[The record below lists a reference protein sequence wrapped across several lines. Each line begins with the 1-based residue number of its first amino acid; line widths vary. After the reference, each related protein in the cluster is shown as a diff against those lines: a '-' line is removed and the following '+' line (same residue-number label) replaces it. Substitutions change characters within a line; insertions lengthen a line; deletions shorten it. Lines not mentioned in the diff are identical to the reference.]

1 MKLKSTIQFN
11 KESIMNANS
20 HISSEKLAL
29 FYTQLEKN
37 KKLQG
42 PLMPTLH
49 DAQHIFG
56 HIPLKIQKIISE
68 ELGESIS
75 KINGVVTFYGNFS
88 LTPKGKKTIGV
99 CLGTACYVRG
109 SQTILDTIE
118 DELKIKDGQTSKD
131 GEYTLQS
138 TRCIGACGLAPVFS
152 IGDKIVGN
160 ANITKAKEQL
170 KEMRESIK

>member
-1 MKLKSTIQFN
+1 MNTHSTIT
-11 KESIMNANS
+11 
-20 HISSEKLAL
+20 SEKLAL
-29 FYTQLEKN
+29 FHAQIEKN

-56 HIPLKIQKIISE
+56 HIPLQIQKIISK
-68 ELGESIS
+68 ELGESIA

-88 LTPKGKKTIGV
+88 ITPKGKKCIGV

-109 SQTILDTIE
+109 SQSLLDTIE
-118 DELKIKDGQTSKD
+118 DELKIKDGQTTKD
-131 GEYTLQS
+131 GEITLQS

-152 IGDKIVGN
+152 VDEHIYGN
-160 ANITKAKEQL
+160 SNITKVKEVL
-170 KEMRESIK
+170 KELKHSDK

>member
-1 MKLKSTIQFN
+1 
-11 KESIMNANS
+11 MNANS
-20 HISSEKLAL
+20 RITNEKLAL
-29 FYTQLEKN
+29 FYMQIEKN
-37 KKLQG
+37 KALPG

-49 DAQHIFG
+49 DAQNIFG
-56 HIPLKIQKIISE
+56 HIPLRIQKIISK
-68 ELGESIS
+68 ELNESIA

-88 LTPKGKKTIGV
+88 ITPKGRKTIGV

-118 DELKIKDGQTSKD
+118 DELKIKEGQTTKD

-152 IGDKIVGN
+152 VGDQIVGN
-160 ANITKAKEQL
+160 ATISKTKETL
-170 KEMRESIK
+170 KEMKESSK

>member
-1 MKLKSTIQFN
+1 
-11 KESIMNANS
+11 MNANS
-20 HISSEKLAL
+20 HITSEKLAL

-56 HIPLKIQKIISE
+56 HIPLRIQKIISK
-68 ELGESIS
+68 ELNESIA

-88 LTPKGKKTIGV
+88 ITPKGRKTIGV

-118 DELKIKDGQTSKD
+118 DELKIKEGQTTKD
-131 GEYTLQS
+131 GEYTLQA

-152 IGDKIVGN
+152 VGERIVGN
-160 ANITKAKEQL
+160 ANISKVKETL
-170 KEMRESIK
+170 KEMKEAIK

>member
-1 MKLKSTIQFN
+1 
-11 KESIMNANS
+11 MNANS
-20 HISSEKLAL
+20 QISSEKLAL

-56 HIPLKIQKIISE
+56 HIPLTVQKIISK
-68 ELGESIS
+68 ELNESIA
-75 KINGVVTFYGNFS
+75 KINGVVTFYSNFS
-88 LTPKGKKTIGV
+88 IIPKGKKCIGV

-109 SQTILDTIE
+109 SQTILDTLE
-118 DELKIKDGQTSKD
+118 DELKLKDGQTSKD
-131 GEYTLQS
+131 GEITLQS

-152 IGDKIVGN
+152 VGDKIHGN
-160 ANITKAKEQL
+160 ATITKVKDIL
-170 KEMRESIK
+170 KELKESSKWS